1 MYQYQKLITELKNVE
16 VKKAAIE
23 IRYIN
28 FQIYICYNAYRQER
42 IIISPENAPDP
53 RKPFFLQVVKEKCDM
68 CNRKTEDR
76 FRNY

>member
-1 MYQYQKLITELKNVE
+1 MVE

-42 IIISPENAPDP
+42 IIISPEKRLPI
-53 RKPFFLQVVKEKCDM
+53 LGS
-68 CNRKTEDR
+68 R
-76 FRNY
+76 FSCK

>member
-1 MYQYQKLITELKNVE
+1 MEAKFE

-23 IRYIN
+23 ISIKLQKQNEPTRKT
-28 FQIYICYNAYRQER
+28 
-42 IIISPENAPDP
+42 APDR

-68 CNRKTEDR
+68 CNRKTKDR

>member
-1 MYQYQKLITELKNVE
+1 MVE

-42 IIISPENAPDP
+42 IIISPEKQLPI
-53 RKPFFLQVVKEKCDM
+53 LGS
-68 CNRKTEDR
+68 R
-76 FRNY
+76 FSCK